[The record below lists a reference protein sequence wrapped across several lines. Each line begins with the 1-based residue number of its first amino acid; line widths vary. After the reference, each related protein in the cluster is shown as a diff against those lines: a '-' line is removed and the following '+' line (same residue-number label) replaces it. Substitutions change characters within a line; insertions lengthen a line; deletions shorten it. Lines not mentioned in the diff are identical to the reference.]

1 MVARRAISDYRL
13 GVNLIVSAVMHLV
26 VFLLAFQM
34 YSQRY
39 SASFQVRETYYVD
52 VVNLPVA
59 SPRLGSPT
67 QKGDD
72 AEAPS
77 LPSREQSMVEPPPT
91 KPATISKPDAS
102 QKTLK
107 NDTTKADSD
116 VFEKKMAALQGKADS
131 RRQEA
136 AFERLRSRV
145 GAAGSGRSGMPDG
158 TGSEAG
164 GRYEDYIKSRLEDAL
179 KRTSS
184 YETRKPEVV
193 IRLTISKDGRIIRR
207 KTERSTGDRVFE
219 IAVQRAIEIA
229 EANLVPPP
237 DRKTFESGFIFKPQ
251 EISNS
256 KN

>member
-1 MVARRAISDYRL
+1 MTVRQAISDYTL
-13 GVNLIVSAVMHLV
+13 GVNLIVSAVMHLA
-26 VFLLAFQM
+26 VFLLVFQA
-34 YSQRY
+34 YTQRH

-59 SPRLGSPT
+59 SPRFGSPT

-77 LPSREQSMVEPPPT
+77 PPSREQSMVEPAKPT
-91 KPATISKPDAS
+91 PISKPDAS

-107 NDTTKADSD
+107 NDTAKADSD
-116 VFEKKMAALQGKADS
+116 VFEKKMAALQGKADA

-145 GAAGSGRSGMPDG
+145 GSAGSGRSGMPDG

-179 KRTSS
+179 KRTIS
-184 YETRKPEVV
+184 YGTRSPEVV
-193 IRLTISKDGRIIRR
+193 IRLTIATDGRIIRQ
-207 KTERSTGDRVFE
+207 KIERSSGDKAFE
-219 IAVQRAIEIA
+219 IAVQRAIDIVRA
-229 EANLVPPP
+229 DLPPP
-237 DRKTFESGFIFKPQ
+237 PNRKTFESGFIFKPQ